1 MNTIIK
7 RDSPL
12 TLSYQLKQILE
23 EMVSSGKYKIG
34 DPFPTERDI
43 AEQFGVSR
51 ITVREAIGHLVYQG
65 ILRREQGRGTF
76 VTQPKAY
83 EKINELISYTQ
94 DMRNRGM
101 KPSSKVLA
109 LKLERPSWE
118 VMNSLRLGESDK
130 VIKLARLRLADK
142 EPMTIQT
149 VYLSYNVCPEVYEKD
164 FDWTTQSLNIVLKD
178 FGFKFLSAVNRIS
191 ADIANDLEAELLE
204 IPSGSP
210 LLIGEQISYLT
221 NDKPIETLKSVYR
234 ADRYD
239 IVVNLNQEKK
249 EKDQIKA

>member
-1 MNTIIK
+1 MDSVIK

-23 EMVSSGKYKIG
+23 DMVSSGKYKIG
-34 DPFPTERDI
+34 DPFPTEREI

-76 VTQPKAY
+76 VSQPKTY
-83 EKINELISYTQ
+83 ERVNELISYTQ
-94 DMRNRGM
+94 DMLNRGM

-142 EPMTIQT
+142 EPMTTQT
-149 VYLSYNVCPEVYEKD
+149 AYLPYSICPEVYEKK
-164 FDWTTQSLNIVLKD
+164 FDWTTQSLNFVLKD
-178 FGFKFLSAVNRIS
+178 LGLKVVSAVQRIS
-191 ADIANDLEAELLE
+191 ADIAGRPEAELLG
-204 IPSGSP
+204 IPSGSS
-210 LLIGEQISYLT
+210 LLVGQQVSYLSD
-221 NDKPIETLKSVYR
+221 NRPIEALKSVYR
-234 ADRYD
+234 GDRYD
-239 IVVNLNQEKK
+239 IVVNLTQGREKG
-249 EKDQIKA
+249 DR

>member
-1 MNTIIK
+1 MDITIQ

-12 TLSYQLKQILE
+12 TLSYQLKKILE
-23 EMVSSGKYKIG
+23 DMISSGKYKIG
-34 DPFPTERDI
+34 DPFPTEREI

-76 VTQPKAY
+76 VSQPKAY
-83 EKINELISYTQ
+83 ERVNELISYTQ
-94 DMRNRGM
+94 DMLNRGM
-101 KPSSKVLA
+101 KPSSKVLEI
-109 LKLERPSWE
+109 KLERPSWE

-149 VYLSYNVCPEVYEKD
+149 AYLPYSICPEVYEKE
-164 FDWTTQSLNIVLKD
+164 FDWTTQSLNLVLKGLD
-178 FGFKFLSAVNRIS
+178 LEVVSAIQRIS
-191 ADIANDLEAELLE
+191 AGIANALEADLLE

-210 LLIGEQISYLT
+210 LLVGEQVSYLG
-221 NDKPIETLKSVYR
+221 DGRPIEALRSVYR

-239 IVVNLNQEKK
+239 IVVNLTQR
-249 EKDQIKA
+249 KDNKS